1 MSGTTTK
8 NQLRSIGALIK
19 TSLSDEAVDYTAI
32 SIRKAIML
40 LAIPMMLE
48 LGMESVF
55 ALVDIYFVNLFLDN
69 TAVTVVG
76 LTESVITLVYSVAI
90 GLSMAATA
98 TVARRIGEKN
108 SEEAAHS
115 GAQAILITVVAA
127 VVFAVAGV
135 FGASAL
141 LEAMGASPSTVE
153 YGSNYTAIVFG
164 SSPVIM
170 LLFMINGIFRGAG
183 NAALAM
189 KSLWLANLINI
200 VLDPLFVWQFGLEG
214 AAWATAI
221 GRGVGVGYQCYH
233 LLKGSGIIK
242 MKGRSFFTDWPVIKQ
257 LVNIAAPGTLQF
269 IIASGSWIFLARLV
283 VQTGA
288 EAATAGYQTAIR
300 LLLFFI
306 LPAWGMSNAAATL
319 VGQHLGAGQPE
330 KAEESVLKT
339 MSYNTWFMAVVTIFF
354 LLLSPSLIGAFIPD
368 EEAKR
373 YGVQSLRIISAGYIF
388 YGIGMVLANA
398 FNGAGDTKTPTYINL
413 FGFWALQIPLAYLL
427 AVVFKMGP
435 LGVFIAIPAIETI
448 NTIIY
453 YFFFRKGKWKTV
465 QV

>member
-1 MSGTTTK
+1 MPSFPVTK
-8 NQLRSIGALIK
+8 RISAIRAFIK
-19 TSLSDEAVDYTAI
+19 LSLADTAIDFTAI

-69 TAVTVVG
+69 SAVTVVG

-98 TVARRIGEKN
+98 TVARRIGEKKP
-108 SEEAAHS
+108 EAAAHA
-115 GAQAILITVVAA
+115 GAQAILVTIIASVFFAA
-127 VVFAVAGV
+127 LGV
-135 FGASAL
+135 WGANNL
-141 LEAMGASPSTVE
+141 LQLMGASTATAMA
-153 YGSNYTAIVFG
+153 GKGYTAIVFG
-164 SSPVIM
+164 SAPVIM

-200 VLDPLFVWQFGLEG
+200 VLDPLFIWQFGLEG

-221 GRGVGVGYQCYH
+221 GRGCGVAYQCYH

-242 MKGRSFFTDWPVIKQ
+242 MKTSSFTWDGSIIAQ
-257 LVNIAAPGTLQF
+257 LVKIATPGTLQF

-283 VQTGA
+283 VQTGG
-288 EAATAGYQTAIR
+288 EAAAAGYQTAIR

-319 VGQHLGAGQPE
+319 VGQHLGAAQPAL
-330 KAEESVLKT
+330 AEESVIKT
-339 MSYNTWFMAVVTIFF
+339 AKYNTWFMGFVTIFF
-354 LLLSPSLIGAFIPD
+354 LLLSPFLLGLFIPD
-368 EEAKR
+368 AAALT
-373 YGVQSLRIISAGYIF
+373 YGVQALRVVSIGYIC

-398 FNGAGDTKTPTYINL
+398 FNGAGDTRTPTYINL
-413 FGFWALQIPLAYLL
+413 FGFWALQIPMAYLL
-427 AVVFKMGP
+427 AITMNMGP
-435 LGVFIAIPAIETI
+435 MGVFIAIPVSESV
-448 NTIIY
+448 NTLLYY
-453 YFFFRKGKWKTV
+453 YFFKKGKWKMV